1 MEIRHTLEILTKDI
15 QDIEKLVGNLQNS
28 PEGSSIEMDLA
39 LSKLRNVYEVLTMI
53 REDRL
58 HLRTESRSATVDEP
72 IPQHS
77 GERPQN
83 SGGTGLAERP
93 EPITGQAGSA
103 RKESA
108 TAKDTGQKQ
117 EQETVK
123 TGPARQESATAHEA
137 GEKQD
142 LPGSSE
148 PAKGQEKSK
157 KEAAILAEK
166 FSTESSI
173 NENLANKRGDDM
185 DSKLKGQPI
194 ENISRNIGINDRF
207 FIIRELFDGDAIG
220 FRSLVDR
227 LDAAGSFEDA
237 YQIIGERFSDSMDHE
252 GVGILI
258 HLAKRRF
265 TGT

>member
-58 HLRTESRSATVDEP
+58 HLRKESRSATVDEP

-77 GERPQN
+77 GERQQN
-83 SGGTGLAERP
+83 SGGTGLAEKP
-93 EPITGQAGSA
+93 EPITGQAG
-103 RKESA
+103 
-108 TAKDTGQKQ
+108 
-117 EQETVK
+117 
-123 TGPARQESATAHEA
+123 PARQESSTTQEA
-137 GEKQD
+137 GQKQD

-173 NENLANKRGDDM
+173 NENLATSRGDDM

-194 ENISRNIGINDRF
+194 ENISRSIGINDRF

-237 YQIIGERFSDSMDHE
+237 YQIIGGRFSDSMDHE

-265 TGT
+265 TRT